1 VDPPSSGKYVYPHG
15 ETFGWIIWIR
25 VIFNTGRFFLGIF
38 SKTDIFR
45 GSMTKSLVVV
55 ESPAKAKTI
64 SKYLGN
70 NFIVKASVG
79 HIKDLPKSKLG
90 VDVEEDFKPDYAI
103 IPGKAKVV
111 KELRSAAK
119 GIKDIYLAAD
129 PDREGEA
136 ICQHLFEELSGKS
149 RNIYRVLFHEITKN
163 AIHEAFK
170 NPGRINQNKVDAQ
183 LTRRVLDRL
192 VGYKISPLLWDKVRR
207 GLSAGRVQTVA
218 LRMIVEREQE
228 IRAFTS
234 EEYWTLSAKLAA
246 KLPPEFMAKARQ
258 INGKKWDIS
267 DADTTNAIVE
277 NLKQTPFVVQKVHRR
292 EKKKYP
298 VPPFITSK
306 LQQDAARRLNFSV
319 KRTMILAQRLY
330 EGIEIGQEGSIGL
343 ITYMRTDSS
352 RVSES
357 ALKEVRDL
365 IGREYGKD
373 YLPNHPIY
381 YKSKKTAQ
389 EAHEAIRPT
398 SVERTPDSLKNDLEP
413 DLWRLYSLIWNRF
426 VASQM
431 QPAIFDQTDVA
442 ITAGNV
448 EFKAIGS
455 IEKFKGFLAVYKE
468 SKPDERSENKNG
480 VEQTVL
486 PELKEGERL
495 KLLELVPAQ
504 HFTQPPPRYNEAS
517 LVKALEAKGI
527 GRPSTYASI
536 LSTIQDREYVEKH
549 SGKFHPSETGE
560 LVLELLVSSFQELF
574 DYEYTARMEVSLD
587 RIESGRELWKNAMR
601 DFYDRFSKK
610 LIVAKTK
617 MRNVKTESI
626 ETDEVCDKCGNK
638 MVIKWGKFGRF
649 MACSTYPECRN
660 TREIVKGGTTEE
672 QETSQ
677 IEDIECEKCGRP
689 MIRKRGRFGE
699 FLACSGYPECRNT
712 KKIVKSSQESE
723 VKPDIPLDEE
733 CPNCGKK
740 LAVKHGRFGE
750 FTACSNYPDCK
761 YIKLKSTG
769 VPCPEENC
777 NGEIVERKS
786 RRGKV
791 FYGCSNYPDCD
802 FVLWNKP
809 LPESC
814 PLCDARY
821 TVVKTT
827 KRSGT
832 VRYCNKEDCDFKES
846 LES

>member
-1 VDPPSSGKYVYPHG
+1 
-15 ETFGWIIWIR
+15 
-25 VIFNTGRFFLGIF
+25 
-38 SKTDIFR
+38 
-45 GSMTKSLVVV
+45 MAKSLVVV

-70 NFIVKASVG
+70 SFIVKASVG

-90 VDVEEDFKPDYAI
+90 VDVDEDFKPNYAI

-136 ICQHLFEELSGKS
+136 ICQHLSEELSGKS

-218 LRMIVEREQE
+218 LRMIVERERE
-228 IRAFTS
+228 IRAFKS
-234 EEYWTLSAKLAA
+234 EEYWTLSARLAA
-246 KLPPEFMAKARQ
+246 ESPPDFTAKARL
-258 INGKKWDIS
+258 INGKKWNIS
-267 DADTTNAIVE
+267 DAATTNAIVE
-277 NLKQTPFVVQKVHRR
+277 DLKQTPFVVQKVHRR

-306 LQQDAARRLNFSV
+306 LQQDAARKLNFPV
-319 KRTMILAQRLY
+319 KRTMILAQKLY
-330 EGIEIGQEGSIGL
+330 EGMEIGREGSVGL

-365 IGREYGKD
+365 IRRDYGAD

-398 SVERTPDSLKNDLEP
+398 SVERTPERLKNDLEP

-431 QPAIFDQTDVA
+431 KPAIFDQTDVA

-448 EFKAIGS
+448 EFKAVGS
-455 IEKFKGFLAVYKE
+455 IEKFKGFLAVYQE
-468 SKPDERSENKNG
+468 SKPEETGEHKNG
-480 VEQTVL
+480 DEQSVL
-486 PELKEGERL
+486 PELSEGESLQL
-495 KLLELVPAQ
+495 KELMPAQ

-587 RIESGRELWKNAMR
+587 RIESGREPWKKAMR

-610 LIVAKTK
+610 LIVANTE
-617 MRNVKTESI
+617 MRNVKAETI
-626 ETDEVCDKCGNK
+626 ETDEICDKCGNR

-649 MACSTYPECRN
+649 MACSAYPQCRN
-660 TREIVKGGTTEE
+660 TKEITKDGPVEE

-677 IEDIECEKCGRP
+677 SEEVVCEKCGRP
-689 MIRKRGRFGE
+689 MVLKRGRFGE

-712 KKIVKSSQESE
+712 KKIVKSSQESG

-750 FTACSNYPDCK
+750 FTACSNYPVCK

-769 VPCPEENC
+769 VSCPKENC

-802 FVLWNKP
+802 FILWNKP
-809 LPESC
+809 LPEPC
-814 PLCDARY
+814 PLCHAKY

-832 VRYCNKEDCDFKES
+832 VRYCDGKDCDFKES

>member
-1 VDPPSSGKYVYPHG
+1 LVYCA
-15 ETFGWIIWIR
+15 
-25 VIFNTGRFFLGIF
+25 LL
-38 SKTDIFR
+38 
-45 GSMTKSLVVV
+45 MTKSLVVV

-64 SKYLGN
+64 SKYLGK

-90 VDVEEDFKPDYAI
+90 VDVDNDFTPHYSI

-119 GIKDIYLAAD
+119 GIKDIYIAAD

-136 ICQHLFEELSGKS
+136 ICQHLFEELSGKN

-163 AIHEAFK
+163 AIHEAFEK
-170 NPGRINQNKVDAQ
+170 PGRINQNKVDAQ

-218 LRMIVEREQE
+218 LRLIVEREQE
-228 IRAFTS
+228 IRAFKS
-234 EEYWTLSAKLAA
+234 EEYWTLSARLAA
-246 KLPPEFMAKARQ
+246 KSPPEFTAKARLL
-258 INGKKWDIS
+258 NGKKWEIS
-267 DADTTNAIVE
+267 DGDTTNAIVE
-277 NLKQTPFVVQKVHRR
+277 ELKQAPFVVQKVHRR

-306 LQQDAARRLNFSV
+306 LQQDASRKLNFTV
-319 KRTMILAQRLY
+319 KRTMVLAQKLY
-330 EGIEIGQEGSIGL
+330 EGMEIGQEGSVGL

-357 ALKEVRDL
+357 ALQEVRTL
-365 IGREYGKD
+365 IRSDYGTD

-398 SVERTPDSLKNDLEP
+398 SVERTPESLKNDLEP
-413 DLWRLYSLIWNRF
+413 DLWKLYTLIWNRF

-431 QPAIFDQTDVA
+431 KPALFDQTDVT

-448 EFKAIGS
+448 EFKAVGS

-468 SKPDERSENKNG
+468 SKPEEKSEAKNG
-480 VEQTVL
+480 DEQAVL
-486 PELKEGERL
+486 PELNEGEN
-495 KLLELVPAQ
+495 LELKELLPAQ
-504 HFTQPPPRYNEAS
+504 HFTQPPYRYNEAS
-517 LVKALEAKGI
+517 LVKALESKGI

-536 LSTIQDREYVEKH
+536 LGTIQDREYVEKKE
-549 SGKFHPSETGE
+549 GKFHPSETGE
-560 LVLELLVSSFQELF
+560 LVLELLISSFHELF

-587 RIESGRELWKNAMR
+587 RIESGREVWKDAMR
-601 DFYDRFSKK
+601 EFYERFSKN
-610 LIVAKTK
+610 LIIAQTE

-626 ETDEVCDKCGNK
+626 ETDEICDKCGNK

-649 MACSTYPECRN
+649 MACSEYPECRN
-660 TREIVKGGTTEE
+660 TREIAKDSPNEE

-677 IEDIECEKCGRP
+677 PEEIECEKCGRP
-689 MIRKRGRFGE
+689 MVLKRGRFGE
-699 FLACSGYPECRNT
+699 FMACSGYPECRNT
-712 KKIVKSSQESE
+712 KKIDKSSQDSV
-723 VKPDIPLDEE
+723 VKQDIPLDEE

-740 LAVKHGRFGE
+740 LAIKHGRFGE

-761 YIKLKSTG
+761 YIKLKTTG
-769 VPCPEENC
+769 VPCPKEGC

-802 FVLWNKP
+802 FVLWNMP
-809 LPESC
+809 VAEPC
-814 PLCDARY
+814 PLCDSKY

-832 VRYCNKEDCDFKES
+832 VRYCNNEDCDFKES
-846 LES
+846 LDS